1 VFRFHIEQAR
11 EVSAYLNGRRMYEVM
26 KVWHTLD
33 TDPSASDLMV
43 EFARIWKSKPKVVFS
58 TTLEKVGENCRLV
71 RGDIA
76 AEVSRL
82 KQQYPGDLAVS
93 GPGLASAFARL
104 GLIDEYRLVIC
115 PVLLGGGKPYFP
127 QLEHLVPLRLRETRT
142 FQSGALYLR
151 YQRA

>member
-1 VFRFHIEQAR
+1 MGHIVYLMNLSLDGFVEGPDGKVEWTRPDEEVFRFHIEQAR
-11 EVSAYLNGRRMYEVM
+11 QVSAYLNGRRMYETM
-26 KVWHTLD
+26 AVWHTLD

-93 GPGLASAFARL
+93 DRDP
-104 GLIDEYRLVIC
+104 
-115 PVLLGGGKPYFP
+115 
-127 QLEHLVPLRLRETRT
+127 
-142 FQSGALYLR
+142 
-151 YQRA
+151 RA